1 MIIKDIFIIYWIRH
15 IDEQC
20 NFDFLAASGH

>member
-1 MIIKDIFIIYWIRH
+1 MIIKGIFIIYWIRH

-20 NFDFLAASGH
+20 NFDFLAASGQ